1 MRFVLLLVALVAFLV
16 VMASGFW
23 SATVHANIYGFLGLG
38 LAAFAASFLV
48 PGEISWPIR
57 SRRA

>member
-23 SATVHANIYGFLGLG
+23 SSTVHADVTGFLGLG
-38 LAAFAASFLV
+38 LVAFVASFLIPGDIAV
-48 PGEISWPIR
+48 PVR
-57 SRRA
+57 TRRQ